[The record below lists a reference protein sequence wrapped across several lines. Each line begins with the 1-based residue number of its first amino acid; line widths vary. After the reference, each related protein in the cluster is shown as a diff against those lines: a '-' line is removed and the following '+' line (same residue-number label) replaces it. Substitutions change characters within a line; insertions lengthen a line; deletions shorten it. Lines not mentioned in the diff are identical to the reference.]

1 MHEGEIFYSI
11 NYIKNPSSMPLEF
24 LPREL
29 VIAFK
34 DDKIFSELKAPFGNS
49 GISSVTNPK
58 ENIYDT
64 YLNMLSFKYF
74 YEGTQEEI
82 QPGFSAMEGITFRE
96 TGKESKICGFN
107 CRELETVIPGS
118 DSLRY
123 IWYTDEINVKNPNS
137 LTPYREIGG
146 VLMEF
151 FYVIGEAELAFT
163 ADEVLVKEIAD
174 KNFEKRTN
182 YKKLSRD
189 YLDSLI
195 RKMIAY

>member
-1 MHEGEIFYSI
+1 MNEGEIFYSI
-11 NYIKNPSSMPLEF
+11 RYIKNPSTMPAEF

-34 DDKIFSELKAPFGNS
+34 DDKIFSELKTPFGNS

-74 YEGTQEEI
+74 YEGTREEI
-82 QPGFSAMEGITFRE
+82 QPGFSEMEGITFRE

-107 CRELETVIPGS
+107 CREVETSIPGN
-118 DSLRY
+118 DSIRY
-123 IWYTDEINVKNPNS
+123 IWYTDEIDVTDPNL
-137 LTPYREIGG
+137 LTPYRAIHG

-151 FYVIGEAELAFT
+151 YYVIGEAEMSFT
-163 ADEVLVKEIAD
+163 ADEVLVKEVAD

-189 YLDSLI
+189 YLDSMI

>member
-1 MHEGEIFYSI
+1 
-11 NYIKNPSSMPLEF
+11 
-24 LPREL
+24 
-29 VIAFK
+29 
-34 DDKIFSELKAPFGNS
+34 
-49 GISSVTNPK
+49 
-58 ENIYDT
+58 
-64 YLNMLSFKYF
+64 
-74 YEGTQEEI
+74 
-82 QPGFSAMEGITFRE
+82 
-96 TGKESKICGFN
+96 
-107 CRELETVIPGS
+107 VIPGR
-118 DSLRY
+118 DSVRY